1 MYIYKPI
8 NNGRIKNKQAKN
20 KMLQLYYIHVKCIC
34 TQCKIVFEL
43 PNLKYKKQ
51 KQTNKPPPPK
61 KPTTNQSFLCP
72 MLLVVQ

>member
-20 KMLQLYYIHVKCIC
+20 KMLQLYYIHVKCIS
-34 TQCKIVFEL
+34 TQCKIVVEL
-43 PNLKYKKQ
+43 PNLKYKKH
-51 KQTNKPPPPK
+51 KQNKK
-61 KPTTNQSFLCP
+61 KKKTTTTNQSFFLCP